1 MPLSPTGSL
10 VALVGGTYNG
20 HFAIVTSYTD
30 VSARLCRQHE
40 LALSW
45 ARSTHNL
52 NVVVRYRSIR
62 PANPSEHSQAIGI
75 KNSTIKVDATHVFKD
90 VGKEKQ
96 VQREV
101 PVESDIELLARLV
114 TLRIVDDP
122 DPNPITRRKFLAELD
137 RALDQST
144 I

>member
-1 MPLSPTGSL
+1 MPLPPTGSL

-30 VSARLCRQHE
+30 VSARLCLEPE
-40 LALSW
+40 LVHAW
-45 ARSTHNL
+45 ARSTQNL
-52 NVVVRYRSIR
+52 NVVVRHRSIR
-62 PANPSEHSQAIGI
+62 PANPSEHRRSIGI
-75 KNSTIKVDATHVFKD
+75 KNSSTIKVDVFKD

-114 TLRIVDDP
+114 ALRIVDDP

>member
-1 MPLSPTGSL
+1 MPLSHTGSL

-30 VSARLCRQHE
+30 VSARLCLQHE

-62 PANPSEHSQAIGI
+62 PANPSEHRRSIGI
-75 KNSTIKVDATHVFKD
+75 KNSTIKVDVFND

-114 TLRIVDDP
+114 ALRIVDDP